1 MRTFAQKTNEPQPE
15 SSLQGSRLIS
25 RAMGNQ
31 AEQALP
37 QAHAKG
43 RMAVPGT
50 PAPARLAH
58 DFSRIPVSAKAPAG
72 IQAKLMV
79 NTPGDSYEQEADH
92 IASQVMSTHGQNQS
106 QACACGGG
114 CSGCQAGQTGLERGS
129 IQTMRAGSGA
139 SGQIAATPIVHEV
152 LRSPGQS
159 LDPATRAFM
168 EPRFGHDFS
177 HVRVH
182 TDARAAESSQDIQ
195 ANAYTLGRDVVFGA
209 GQYRPGTAAGNRLLA
224 HELAHTIQ
232 QGHGNS
238 TNSVSMSGSVI
249 QRDPTVGAKPKAVP
263 PPVAGGNI
271 LYIGMNN
278 YKPEVAK
285 LNTIYKSTSVK
296 VTTVTVTEEETKTL
310 AGGST
315 YDLTAKAGI
324 EAFAI
329 SLVLDGRDKA
339 NTPIRDKRT
348 KDVEALLSGQDT
360 ENRDDLAHV
369 ISVYAATD
377 ADGVDRMSRV
387 VLSGHSYGTKVYNED
402 IKGAI
407 YFDALVKLAGIFPSA
422 AGQTKH
428 LLVLACL
435 AGDEDNVKKFY
446 TKAFPSLQTFAGYT
460 NTCPTGYG
468 AAQSLEKWAGVTD
481 KNPTKL
487 DMPPSGQSNWAMGV
501 YQSDAP
507 VDGPALMT
515 GLRTDEAKF
524 NDYFNGTK
532 VDPDNHSGF
541 LFEYY
546 RRARTAEQHSS
557 TITGAD
563 HVYAQL
569 HADQSYRLRF
579 WPAMASNFWKKNK
592 AAITKGYGTA
602 TVPAYGT
609 MSRKDALAAIAN
621 FGATSNAT
629 GPDKTEAERLLKA
642 LKDLDPAELNDNW
655 IVP

>member
-1 MRTFAQKTNEPQPE
+1 
-15 SSLQGSRLIS
+15 
-25 RAMGNQ
+25 
-31 AEQALP
+31 
-37 QAHAKG
+37 
-43 RMAVPGT
+43 
-50 PAPARLAH
+50 
-58 DFSRIPVSAKAPAG
+58 
-72 IQAKLMV
+72 
-79 NTPGDSYEQEADH
+79 
-92 IASQVMSTHGQNQS
+92 
-106 QACACGGG
+106 
-114 CSGCQAGQTGLERGS
+114 
-129 IQTMRAGSGA
+129 
-139 SGQIAATPIVHEV
+139 
-152 LRSPGQS
+152 
-159 LDPATRAFM
+159 M

-182 TDARAAESSQDIQ
+182 TDARAAESSHDMQ

-209 GQYRPGTAAGNRLLA
+209 GQYRPGTATGNRLLA

-232 QGHGNS
+232 QGRGS
-238 TNSVSMSGSVI
+238 RLNSVSMSGSVI
-249 QRDPTVGAKPKAVP
+249 QRQPTGSAKPKAAP

-285 LNTIYKSTSVK
+285 LNTIYKGTSVK
-296 VTTVTVTEEETKTL
+296 VTAVTVTEEETKTQ
-310 AGGST
+310 AGGTT
-315 YDLTAKAGI
+315 YDLTTKAGI
-324 EAFAI
+324 EAFAL

-339 NTPIRDKRT
+339 TNAPTRGKRT
-348 KDVEALLSGQDT
+348 TDVEALLTSQSN

-402 IKGAI
+402 VKGAI
-407 YFDALVKLAGIFPSA
+407 YFDALVTMAGIFPSA

-435 AGDEDNVKKFY
+435 AGDEDNVKKIY

-460 NTCPTGYG
+460 NTCPTGFG
-468 AAQSLEKWAGVTD
+468 AAQSLEKWSGVTD

-515 GLRTDEAKF
+515 GLRADEAKF
-524 NDYFNGTK
+524 DDYFNGTK

-563 HVYAQL
+563 HAYAQL

-579 WPAMASNFWKKNK
+579 WPAMVSNFWKKNK

-602 TVPAYGT
+602 AVPAYGT
-609 MSRKDALAAIAN
+609 MSRKDALAAIAS
-621 FGATSNAT
+621 FGATSTAT
-629 GPDKTEAERLLKA
+629 GQDKTEAERLLNA
-642 LKDLDPAELNDNW
+642 LRDLDPTELNDNW
-655 IVP
+655 ITP

>member
-1 MRTFAQKTNEPQPE
+1 
-15 SSLQGSRLIS
+15 
-25 RAMGNQ
+25 
-31 AEQALP
+31 
-37 QAHAKG
+37 
-43 RMAVPGT
+43 
-50 PAPARLAH
+50 
-58 DFSRIPVSAKAPAG
+58 
-72 IQAKLMV
+72 
-79 NTPGDSYEQEADH
+79 
-92 IASQVMSTHGQNQS
+92 
-106 QACACGGG
+106 
-114 CSGCQAGQTGLERGS
+114 
-129 IQTMRAGSGA
+129 
-139 SGQIAATPIVHEV
+139 
-152 LRSPGQS
+152 
-159 LDPATRAFM
+159 M

-182 TDARAAESSQDIQ
+182 TDARARVSARDLQ
-195 ANAYTLGRDVVFGA
+195 ANAYTLGRHVVFGA
-209 GQYRPGTAAGNRLLA
+209 GQYRPGTAAGNMLLA

-232 QGHGNS
+232 QGLGNKINPLS
-238 TNSVSMSGSVI
+238 ARGPVI
-249 QRDPTVGAKPKAVP
+249 QRQPAGGAKPKAAP

-285 LNTIYKSTSVK
+285 LSTIYKGTSVK
-296 VTTVTVTEEETKTL
+296 VTSVTVTEEQDKTQ

-315 YDLTAKAGI
+315 YDLTNKAGI

-329 SLVLDGRDKA
+329 SLVLDGKDKA
-339 NTPIRDKRT
+339 NAPVRGKRT
-348 KDVEALLSGQDT
+348 QDVEALLNSQSS

-402 IKGAI
+402 VKGAI

-460 NTCPTGYG
+460 NSCPTGFG

-507 VDGPALMT
+507 VNGAALMA
-515 GLRTDEAKF
+515 GLRADEAKF
-524 NDYFNGTK
+524 NEYFNGTK

-541 LFEYY
+541 LFDYY
-546 RRARTAEQHSS
+546 VRARTAEQHSS

-563 HVYAQL
+563 HDYAQL
-569 HADQSYRLRF
+569 HSDQSYRLRF
-579 WPAMASNFWKKNK
+579 WPAMVSNFWKKNK
-592 AAITKGYGTA
+592 DAITKGYGTA
-602 TVPAYGT
+602 AVPAYEK
-609 MSRKDALAAIAN
+609 MSRKEALAAVAN
-621 FGATSNAT
+621 FGSTSNAT
-629 GPDKTEAERLLKA
+629 GQERTEAERLLKA
-642 LKDLDPAELNDNW
+642 LRELNPTELNDNW
-655 IVP
+655 IKP